1 MNDVILVFCD
11 SHGEETN
18 GNVRV
23 GQHVVL
29 NVFHREIM
37 SSIRSDVCAL
47 CMCHVCKYKHAPLN
61 CQWLSWL
68 TVVTHT
74 KPVLPGE
81 VFYMNKYSTPI
92 EY

>member
-37 SSIRSDVCAL
+37 SSIRSDVGHYACVMCANINMHRLTLSRAKLNITVHML
-47 CMCHVCKYKHAPLN
+47 CNLHYMTKKQYVVDCKVLN
-61 CQWLSWL
+61 
-68 TVVTHT
+68 V
-74 KPVLPGE
+74 
-81 VFYMNKYSTPI
+81 
-92 EY
+92 

>member
-61 CQWLSWL
+61 SFAGKAKYYGTHVVQL
-68 TVVTHT
+68 TLYDQET
-74 KPVLPGE
+74 
-81 VFYMNKYSTPI
+81 I
-92 EY
+92 CC